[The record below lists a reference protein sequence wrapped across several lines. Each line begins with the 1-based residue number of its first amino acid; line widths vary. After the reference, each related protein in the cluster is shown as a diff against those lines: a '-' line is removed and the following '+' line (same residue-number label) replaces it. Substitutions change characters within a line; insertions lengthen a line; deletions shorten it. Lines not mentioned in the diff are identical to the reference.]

1 MASTVLITG
10 ASSGF
15 GKATAI
21 AFQQKGWQVIATMR
35 SPENE
40 QELTTL
46 PNVLV
51 ERLDVQDT
59 VSIEKAINNSIEKFG
74 KINVLV
80 NNAGFGTIGVFE
92 SATLGQIKN
101 QFEVNVFG
109 LMQVTKTVLP
119 HLRKNGGGTI
129 INISSFGGITA
140 MPFGSIYNSSK
151 FAVEGLSES
160 LAFELSALN
169 IAVKLIEPGSS
180 ATNFRTGAQLIKNQI
195 PAYDPLFTQLFA
207 RYAKAAESQR
217 KATPEE
223 VAATIYQAATDG
235 KDQLRYVV
243 GDDAQFFIDLKTK
256 TTEPQ
261 FIRSMLDYF
270 VH

>member
-1 MASTVLITG
+1 MAKTVLITG

-15 GKATAI
+15 GKAAAM

-35 SPENE
+35 SPEKE

-46 PNVLV
+46 PNILV
-51 ERLDVQDT
+51 ERLDVQDPA
-59 VSIEKAINNSIEKFG
+59 SIEQAINAGIEKFG
-74 KINVLV
+74 NINVLV

-109 LMQVTKTVLP
+109 LMQVTKAILP

-129 INISSFGGITA
+129 INVSSFGGIIA

-151 FAVEGLSES
+151 FAVEGLSEA

-235 KDQLRYVV
+235 KNQLRYVV

-256 TTEPQ
+256 TTEPE

>member
-1 MASTVLITG
+1 MANTVLITG

-15 GKATAI
+15 GKATAM

-35 SPENE
+35 SPDKEE
-40 QELTTL
+40 ELTKL
-46 PNVLV
+46 KNILV
-51 ERLDVQDT
+51 ERLDVQDPT
-59 VSIEKAINNSIEKFG
+59 SIKEALEAGIKKFG
-74 KINVLV
+74 NINTLV
-80 NNAGFGTIGVFE
+80 NNAGYGTIGVFE
-92 SATLGQIKN
+92 SATPDQIKN

-109 LMQVTKTVLP
+109 LMQVTQAVLP
-119 HLRKNGGGTI
+119 YLRKNGYGTI

-151 FAVEGLSES
+151 FAVEGLSEALS
-160 LAFELSALN
+160 FELSALN

-180 ATNFRTGAQLIKNQI
+180 ATNFRNGAQLIKNEI
-195 PAYDPLFTQLFA
+195 PAYAPLFAQLFA
-207 RYAKAAESQR
+207 RFAKAAESQR

-235 KDQLRYVV
+235 KTQLRYVV

-256 TTEPQ
+256 TPEPE

>member
-1 MASTVLITG
+1 MANTVLITG
-10 ASSGF
+10 TSSGF
-15 GKATAI
+15 GKATAR
-21 AFQQKGWQVIATMR
+21 AFQQHGWQVIATMR
-35 SPENE
+35 SPEKE
-40 QELTTL
+40 GELTSL

-59 VSIEKAINNSIEKFG
+59 ASIEHAVKAGIATFG
-74 KINVLV
+74 KIDTLV

-92 SATLGQIKN
+92 SATPGQIKT

-140 MPFGSIYNSSK
+140 MPFGSLYNSSK
-151 FAVEGLSES
+151 FAVEGLSEA

-195 PAYDPLFTQLFA
+195 PAYDPLFAQLFA

-235 KDQLRYVV
+235 KNQLRYVV